1 MSDIA
6 DKFKYGAA
14 ALWDFLTSKTGAFII
29 GVSAIAVG
37 WYQFYISRQ
46 ILK

>member
-14 ALWDFLTSKTGAFII
+14 ALWDFLTSKTGLLSVFRRLPSGGISFI
-29 GVSAIAVG
+29 SAVR
-37 WYQFYISRQ
+37 F
-46 ILK
+46 